1 MVKLFKQLIKVSL
14 RAIFKNKMR
23 SSLTMLGVIIGVSSV
38 ILLLSLGSGLKTFV
52 TGELEGLGSNLI
64 LVVPGEIDTKRGF
77 ATARGGGLGAI
88 ATSKLE
94 LLDVERIQNEVPE
107 VSLATGLL
115 MGSEVVKYESTKKTV
130 QIIGTTSNFPQVRNA
145 KAEKGEFFKQSDVT
159 SARRLIVL
167 GANVADEY
175 FLGENALGERMQV
188 GKLRYTVVGILEKIG
203 GLGQTNLDDQAI
215 IPITSAQR
223 QFDKDNVNFIYVKVA
238 SGDLVDVA
246 IPKIRS
252 VLEKRLDEDEFTL
265 VDQKEVLRTVGN
277 ILNVLTLALSGIAAI
292 SLLVGG
298 VGIMNIMLVSV
309 TERTREI
316 GLRKALGA
324 TTKVILLQFLI
335 ESVLLSVGGGTIG
348 IIIGILGSLALGR
361 FITTTITWWS
371 VLLAFGV
378 SVGVG
383 ILFGVM
389 PARKASKLS
398 PIAALRYE

>member
-1 MVKLFKQLIKVSL
+1 MSLKQLILISL
-14 RAIFKNKMR
+14 KAIFKNKMR
-23 SSLTMLGVIIGVSSV
+23 SILTMLGVIIGVSSV

-64 LVVPGEIDTKRGF
+64 LVVPGEIDTQRGF
-77 ATARGGGLGAI
+77 TTARGGGLGAI
-88 ATSKLE
+88 TTSKLE
-94 LLDVERIQNEVPE
+94 LSDVEDLEEIPE
-107 VSLATGLL
+107 VSGASGLL
-115 MGSEVVKYESTKKTV
+115 IGSAVVKYGNEKKTV

-145 KAEKGEFFKQSDVT
+145 KIAKGEFFQKGDET
-159 SARRLIVL
+159 LARRVIVL

-175 FLGENALGERMQV
+175 FLGENVLGERMQV
-188 GKLRYTVVGILEKIG
+188 GKLRYTVIGILEKIG

-215 IPITSAQR
+215 IPITAAQR
-223 QFDKDNVNFIYVKVA
+223 QFDRDNVNFIYVKVA
-238 SGDLVDVA
+238 ESDLVDGT

-252 VLEKRLDEDEFTL
+252 VLEKRLDEGEFTL

-277 ILNVLTLALSGIAAI
+277 ILNVLTLVLSGIAAI

-324 TTKVILLQFLI
+324 TPRVILLQFLTEAI
-335 ESVLLSVGGGTIG
+335 LLSVGGG
-348 IIIGILGSLALGR
+348 IIGIVIGVLGSLALSQ
-361 FITTTITWWS
+361 FMTITLTWWS
-371 VLLAFGV
+371 IALSFAV

-383 ILFGVM
+383 IIFGVM
-389 PARKASKLS
+389 PSRKAASMN
-398 PIAALRYE
+398 PIDALRFE

>member
-1 MVKLFKQLIKVSL
+1 MPFKQLVIVSL
-14 RAIFKNKMR
+14 KAIFKNKMR

-64 LVVPGEIDTKRGF
+64 LVVPGEIDTQRGF
-77 ATARGGGLGAI
+77 TTARGGGLGAI
-88 ATSKLE
+88 TTSKLE
-94 LLDVERIQNEVPE
+94 LSDVKQIQDFVPE
-107 VSLATGLL
+107 VLEASGLL
-115 MGSEVVKYESTKKTV
+115 MGSEVVKYASVKKTV

-145 KAEKGEFFKQSDVT
+145 KISKGEFFQKGDVT
-159 SARRLIVL
+159 SARRVIVL
-167 GANVADEY
+167 GANVANEY
-175 FLGENALGERMQV
+175 FLGIDPLGEKIQV

-215 IPITSAQR
+215 IPITAAQR
-223 QFDKDNVNFIYVKVA
+223 QFGKDNVNFIYVKVA
-238 SGDLVDVA
+238 ESDLVDAA

-252 VLEKRLDEDEFTL
+252 VLEKRLDEGEFTL

-277 ILNVLTLALSGIAAI
+277 ILNVLTLALSGIAGI
-292 SLLVGG
+292 SLVVGG

-324 TTKVILLQFLI
+324 TPKVILLQFLTEAI
-335 ESVLLSVGGGTIG
+335 LLSVGGGV
-348 IIIGILGSLALGR
+348 IGILIGVLGSFALSQ
-361 FITTTITWWS
+361 FMTITLTWWS
-371 VLLAFGV
+371 IALAFAV

-383 ILFGVM
+383 VIFGVM
-389 PARKASKLS
+389 PARRASKLS
-398 PIAALRYE
+398 PIEALRYE

>member
-1 MVKLFKQLIKVSL
+1 MPLKQLVIVSL
-14 RAIFKNKMR
+14 KAIFKNKMR
-23 SSLTMLGVIIGVSSV
+23 SALTMLGVIIGVSSV

-52 TGELEGLGSNLI
+52 TGELEGLGSNLV

-77 ATARGGGLGAI
+77 ASARGGGLGAI
-88 ATSKLE
+88 TTSKLE
-94 LLDVERIQNEVPE
+94 LLDVKRLQDEVPE
-107 VSLATGLL
+107 VSEASGLL
-115 MGSEVVKYESTKKTV
+115 LGSEVVKYESEKKTV
-130 QIIGTTSNFPQVRNA
+130 QIIGTTANFPQVRNA
-145 KAEKGEFFKQSDVT
+145 QIAKGEFFQQSDVS
-159 SARRLIVL
+159 SARRVIVL
-167 GANVADEY
+167 GANVAEEY
-175 FLGENALGERMQV
+175 FLGIDPLGEKMQV
-188 GKLRYTVVGILEKIG
+188 GRLRYTVVGILEKIG

-215 IPITSAQR
+215 IPITAAQR
-223 QFDKDNVNFIYVKVA
+223 QFDKDNVNFIYVKVSEA
-238 SGDLVDVA
+238 DLVDVA

-252 VLEKRLDEDEFTL
+252 VLEKRLDENEFTL

-324 TTKVILLQFLI
+324 TPKVILLQFLI
-335 ESVLLSVGGGTIG
+335 ESVLLSVGGGVIG
-348 IIIGILGSLALGR
+348 IFIGVLGSILLGR
-361 FITTTITWWS
+361 FLTITITWWS
-371 VLLAFGV
+371 ILLAFGV

-398 PIAALRYE
+398 PIEALRYE

>member
-1 MVKLFKQLIKVSL
+1 MPFKQLVIVSL
-14 RAIFKNKMR
+14 KAIFKNKMR

-64 LVVPGEIDTKRGF
+64 LVVPGEIDTQRGF
-77 ATARGGGLGAI
+77 TTARGGGLGAI
-88 ATSKLE
+88 TTSKLE
-94 LLDVERIQNEVPE
+94 LSDVKQIQDFVPE
-107 VSLATGLL
+107 VSEASGLL
-115 MGSEVVKYESTKKTV
+115 MGSEVVKYASVKKTV

-145 KAEKGEFFKQSDVT
+145 KISKGEFFQKGDVT
-159 SARRLIVL
+159 SARRVIVL
-167 GANVADEY
+167 GANVANEY
-175 FLGENALGERMQV
+175 FLGIDPLGEKIQV

-215 IPITSAQR
+215 IPITAAQR
-223 QFDKDNVNFIYVKVA
+223 QFGKDNVNFIYVKVA
-238 SGDLVDVA
+238 ESDLVDAA

-252 VLEKRLDEDEFTL
+252 VLEKRLDEGEFTL

-277 ILNVLTLALSGIAAI
+277 ILNVLTLALSGIAGT
-292 SLLVGG
+292 SLVVGG

-324 TTKVILLQFLI
+324 TPKVILLQFLTEAI
-335 ESVLLSVGGGTIG
+335 LLSVGGGVV
-348 IIIGILGSLALGR
+348 GILIGALGR
-361 FITTTITWWS
+361 FALSQFMTITLTWWS
-371 VLLAFGV
+371 IALAFAV

-383 ILFGVM
+383 IVFGVM
-389 PARKASKLS
+389 PSRKAAFLS
-398 PIAALRYE
+398 PIEALRYE

>member
-1 MVKLFKQLIKVSL
+1 
-14 RAIFKNKMR
+14 
-23 SSLTMLGVIIGVSSV
+23 MLGIIIGASSV
-38 ILLLSLGSGLKTFV
+38 ILLLSLGSGIKTFV

-64 LVVPGEIDTKRGF
+64 LVIPGEIDTQRGF

-94 LLDVERIQNEVPE
+94 LSDVKRLQDEVPE
-107 VSLATGLL
+107 VDQATGLL
-115 MGSEVVKYESTKKTV
+115 MGSEVVKYESMKKTV

-145 KAEKGEFFKQSDVT
+145 KTAKGEFFQQSDVK
-159 SARRLIVL
+159 SARRVIVL

-175 FLGENALGERMQV
+175 FLGGEPLGERMQV
-188 GKLRYTVVGILEKIG
+188 GKQRYTVVGVLEKIG

-215 IPITSAQR
+215 IPITAASR
-223 QFDKDNVNFIYVKVA
+223 QFDRDNVNFIYVKA
-238 SGDLVDVA
+238 AESDLVDVA
-246 IPKIRS
+246 IQKIRS

-316 GLRKALGA
+316 GLRKAVGA
-324 TTKVILLQFLI
+324 TPRIILLQFLI
-335 ESVLLSVGGGTIG
+335 ESVLLSVGGGVIG
-348 IIIGILGSLALGR
+348 IFIGVLGSMLMGR
-361 FITTTITWWS
+361 FMTTTITWWS
-371 VLLAFGV
+371 ILLAFGV

-389 PARKASKLS
+389 PARRASMLN
-398 PIAALRYE
+398 PIEALRYE

>member
-1 MVKLFKQLIKVSL
+1 MPIKQLALVSL
-14 RAIFKNKMR
+14 KAIFKNKMR

-52 TGELEGLGSNLI
+52 TGELEGLGSNLV
-64 LVVPGEIDTKRGF
+64 LVIPGEIDTQRGF
-77 ATARGGGLGAI
+77 TTARGGGLGAI
-88 ATSKLE
+88 TTSKLE
-94 LLDVERIQNEVPE
+94 LSDVKRLQDEVPE
-107 VSLATGLL
+107 VLEASGLL
-115 MGSEVVKYESTKKTV
+115 IGSEVVKYKAEKKTV

-145 KAEKGEFFKQSDVT
+145 KIAKGEFFQKGDET
-159 SARRLIVL
+159 LARRVIVL
-167 GANVADEY
+167 GANIADEY
-175 FLGENALGERMQV
+175 FKEGNPLGERVQV

-215 IPITSAQR
+215 IPITAAQR
-223 QFDKDNVNFIYVKVA
+223 QFDNDNVNFIYVKVA
-238 SGDLVDVA
+238 SADLVDGT

-252 VLEKRLDEDEFTL
+252 VLEKRLDEGEFTL

-277 ILNVLTLALSGIAAI
+277 ILNVLTFALSGIAAI

-324 TTKVILLQFLI
+324 TPKVILFQFLI
-335 ESVLLSVGGGTIG
+335 ESVFLSVGGGVIG
-348 IIIGILGSLALGR
+348 ISVGILGSLVMGR
-361 FITTTITWWS
+361 FMTITITWWS

-389 PARKASKLS
+389 PARKAAKLS
-398 PIAALRYE
+398 PIEALRYE

>member
-1 MVKLFKQLIKVSL
+1 MPFKQLINVS
-14 RAIFKNKMR
+14 FKALLKNRMR
-23 SSLTMLGVIIGVSSV
+23 SFLSMLGVIIGVSSV

-52 TGELEGLGSNLI
+52 TGELEGLGSNLV
-64 LVVPGEIDTKRGF
+64 LVVPGEIDTQRGF
-77 ATARGGGLGAI
+77 TTARGGGLGAI
-88 ATSKLE
+88 TTSKLE
-94 LLDVERIQNEVPE
+94 LSDVKQIQDFVPE
-107 VSLATGLL
+107 VLEASGLL
-115 MGSEVVKYESTKKTV
+115 MGSEVVKYKAEKKTV

-145 KAEKGEFFKQSDVT
+145 KVTKGEFFQKGDVN
-159 SARRLIVL
+159 SARRVIVL

-175 FLGENALGERMQV
+175 FLGIDPLGERMQV

-215 IPITSAQR
+215 IPITAAQR

-238 SGDLVDVA
+238 SGDLVDGT

-252 VLEKRLDEDEFTL
+252 VLEKRLDGDEFTL
-265 VDQKEVLRTVGN
+265 VDQKEVLRTIGN

-292 SLLVGG
+292 SLMVGG

-324 TTKVILLQFLI
+324 APKVILLQFLTEAI
-335 ESVLLSVGGGTIG
+335 LLSVGGGV
-348 IIIGILGSLALGR
+348 IGILIGALGS
-361 FITTTITWWS
+361 FALSQFMTITLTWWS
-371 VLLAFGV
+371 IALAFAV

-383 ILFGVM
+383 IIFGVM
-389 PARKASKLS
+389 PSRKAAKMS
-398 PIAALRYE
+398 PIDALRFE

>member
-1 MVKLFKQLIKVSL
+1 MPLKQLFFIALKSVL
-14 RAIFKNKMR
+14 RNKLR
-23 SSLTMLGVIIGVSSV
+23 STLTMLGVIIGVSCV

-64 LVVPGEIDTKRGF
+64 LVVPGQIDTQRGF
-77 ATARGGGLGAI
+77 ATARGGGIGAI
-88 ATSKLE
+88 TTSKLE
-94 LLDVERIQNEVPE
+94 LLDVKRIQDGVPE

-115 MGSEVVKYESTKKTV
+115 MGSEVVKYESIKKTV
-130 QIIGTTSNFPQVRNA
+130 QIIGTTANFPQVRNA
-145 KAEKGEFFKQSDVT
+145 QIAKGEFFQQSDVT
-159 SARRLIVL
+159 SARRVIVL
-167 GANVADEY
+167 GKNVADEY
-175 FLGENALGERMQV
+175 FMRESPIGARMQV
-188 GKLRYTVVGILEKIG
+188 GRLRYTVVGILEKIG
-203 GLGQTNLDDQAI
+203 GLGQTNLDDQVI
-215 IPITSAQR
+215 IPITAAKR

-238 SGDLVDVA
+238 QAPLVDMA

-292 SLLVGG
+292 SLVVGG

-309 TERTREI
+309 TERTAEI

-324 TTKVILLQFLI
+324 TPNVILLQFLI
-335 ESVLLSVGGGTIG
+335 ESVLLSVGGGVIG
-348 IIIGILGSLALGR
+348 ILIGILGSIFLGR
-361 FITTTITWWS
+361 FMTTTITLWS

-389 PARKASKLS
+389 PARRAAKLS
-398 PIAALRYE
+398 PIEALRYE